1 MNAHVATYNFHM
13 TVFSPEAEV
22 RFQTSSNKSLHFVA
36 HPLLN
41 ARLKARKQPNMM
53 LTGQF
58 QHAANP

>member
-1 MNAHVATYNFHM
+1 MNAHVAAYDFHM
-13 TVFSPEAEV
+13 TVLSPEAEV
-22 RFQTSSNKSLHFVA
+22 RFQTSSNESLHFVA

-53 LTGQF
+53 LTGRF